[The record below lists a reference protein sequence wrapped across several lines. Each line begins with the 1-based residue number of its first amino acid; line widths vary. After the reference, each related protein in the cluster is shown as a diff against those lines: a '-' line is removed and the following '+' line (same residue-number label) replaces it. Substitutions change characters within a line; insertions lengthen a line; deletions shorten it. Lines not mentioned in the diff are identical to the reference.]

1 MVAWLN
7 VGCLVLVTALTL
19 LFYVMSAGPA
29 ALEQKI
35 GPAAYARCGRYRAVA
50 MVFMFVGMANYLL
63 YYFYPL
69 PIPLP
74 EVFPWPWWVSAVAG
88 TLIALPSGYLLGRGM
103 RDAGKEA
110 LVPQKEQEL
119 YGGIYQRVRHPQAWE
134 ALLWFTVALWLHSP
148 FLVLYS
154 FVWLGVEYAM
164 VMAEERDL
172 VLRFGQPYV
181 DYRRRTPAFWPRG
194 REVGS

>member
-1 MVAWLN
+1 MIAWLN
-7 VGCLVLVTALTL
+7 VLCLVVATVLTA
-19 LFYVMSAGPA
+19 LFYVKSAGPA
-29 ALEQKI
+29 ALEQEI
-35 GPAAYARCGRYRAVA
+35 GPLAYARCGWYRTVA
-50 MVFMFVGMANYLL
+50 MVCMFVGMGNYVL

-74 EVFPWPWWVSAVAG
+74 ETLPWPWWVSAVIGAV
-88 TLIALPSGYLLGRGM
+88 IAVPAGYLLGRGM

-119 YGGIYQRVRHPQAWE
+119 YGGIYERIRHPQAWE
-134 ALLWFTVALWLHSP
+134 ALLWFTIAFWLHSP

-154 FVWLGVEYAM
+154 FVWLVVEYVM

-172 VLRFGQPYV
+172 VIRFGQAYV
-181 DYRRRTPAFWPRG
+181 DYRQRTGAFLPKRG
-194 REVGS
+194 G